1 MSILDSIKI
10 SKESVTKAKKWFDE
24 QVKMMSVYSRVQ
36 PSRLIAEGKT
46 VTKILPGKMY
56 FFVYDPKYKET
67 LPYYDTFPLVLP
79 FDRDATGFIGLNLH
93 YVDYR
98 TRVMMF
104 KELERIANVKG
115 ITDNKR
121 LQFSWDLIRGVS
133 KLQPAQDCVKRYLFA
148 HVKSP
153 FVEVPSSSWYT
164 AMMLPVQ
171 RFVKASKESV
181 WARSRRIR

>member
-10 SKESVTKAKKWFDE
+10 DKDSVTKARKWFDE
-24 QVKMMSVYSRVQ
+24 QVKLMSVYKSMS

-46 VTKILPGKMY
+46 VTKILPGRMY

-67 LPYYDTFPLVLP
+67 LPHYDTFPRVLP

-98 TRVMMF
+98 TRVLMF
-104 KELERIANVKG
+104 KELERISGLRG
-115 ITDNKR
+115 ISDTKR

-133 KLQPAQDCVKRYLFA
+133 KLQPAQDCVKRYLFE
-148 HVKSP
+148 HVRSP
-153 FVEVPSSSWYT
+153 FVEVPASSWYT

-171 RFVKASKESV
+171 RFVKKSASAV
-181 WARSRRIR
+181 WNTTRKLR